1 MKTYTNKLCPYR
13 NPVIVSSIVK
23 SEPQSQSQ
31 PQPQPQHGGD
41 PWRIASKDFFWI
53 LVQSCERCLKCPR
66 VVYMYVWIW
75 TDNSRFFYFN
85 IGVASGGTCRG
96 VRTCILPPILPCAIF
111 NICSSDSFSHV
122 VDACLQLN

>member
-41 PWRIASKDFFWI
+41 P
-53 LVQSCERCLKCPR
+53 
-66 VVYMYVWIW
+66 
-75 TDNSRFFYFN
+75 
-85 IGVASGGTCRG
+85 
-96 VRTCILPPILPCAIF
+96 
-111 NICSSDSFSHV
+111 
-122 VDACLQLN
+122 